1 MPHPTNERGLGFRLL
16 ASLIG
21 AGVALALAFAAVH
34 FYSPPSLNGTSR
46 SNSWLERDFCFASA
60 SCLVALGV
68 GLHAGA
74 AFARARVLGAV
85 LARTLIW
92 FALTL
97 FLAMVWANALSLL
110 TLLIAPSHAFAC
122 VRLVALGRAWRSEW
136 LWRSK

>member
-21 AGVALALAFAAVH
+21 AGGALALAFAAAH
-34 FYSPPSLNGTSR
+34 FYLPPSLNGASR
-46 SNSWLERDFCFASA
+46 SNSWLELDFCFASA

-68 GLHAGA
+68 GLYAGSA
-74 AFARARVLGAV
+74 LARARVLSAV
-85 LARTLIW
+85 LVRTLIW

-97 FLAMVWANALSLL
+97 LLVLVWGNAVSLL

-122 VRLVALGRAWRSEW
+122 LRLIALGRAWHSER
-136 LWRSK
+136 LWRK